1 VLHIFN
7 LGQDA
12 SEGLFLR
19 SAFRHVIFGGT
30 DELEKDFQTLH
41 SGQNLGKDQ
50 KEGSST
56 IVPFLS
62 FFRLFSCTSYN
73 NPECP

>member
-1 VLHIFN
+1 VHHFLN

-19 SAFRHVIFGGT
+19 SAFRNVIFGGT
-30 DELEKDFQTLH
+30 DELEKETQTLH
-41 SGQNLGKDQ
+41 AGRNLGKDQ
-50 KEGSST
+50 QEGSST

-62 FFRLFSCTSYN
+62 FQAISQYLL
-73 NPECP
+73 